1 MSESNLSIS
10 FEAEETFFK
19 SKNAKK
25 RLKEELKKAYH
36 MLENKEDF
44 LLISN
49 EKTGYFTKFLNDI
62 YQLEIVKNSEMNYT
76 VKVIENLEKKTAI
89 QEEQTIE
96 DKRAQFKNKL
106 KNMKDMRSN
115 QTGRKIKEMRKEVGD
130 DMIKKFLLAQQ
141 AMGGQSIPD
150 PSEIMR
156 NKGKYLQQF
165 QEYQEMIKNMKE
177 KNPQLATMLEVN
189 PYHKYANE
197 VSKKLEIPLD

>member
-10 FEAEETFFK
+10 FEAEEASFK

-25 RLKEELKKAYH
+25 RLKEELKKSYH
-36 MLENKEDF
+36 LLENKDDF

-76 VKVIENLEKKTAI
+76 VKVTENLEKKTAM
-89 QEEQTIE
+89 QEEQAKE
-96 DKRAQFKNKL
+96 AKKALLKNKL

-130 DMIKKFLLAQQ
+130 DMIKKFLAAQQ
-141 AMGGQSIPD
+141 AMGGQAIPD
-150 PSEIMR
+150 PSEIMK
-156 NKGKYLQQF
+156 NKEKYLQQF
-165 QEYQEMIKNMKE
+165 QEYQQMIKNMKE